1 MKVLI
6 INSGSSSVKYQVVDT
21 GQKNYLAK
29 GIVESI
35 GLERSRIKHEKRG
48 NEKVIFEE
56 YMPDH
61 KAAIAKVLS
70 MLIDKTHGVLNS
82 YDDINAV
89 GHRLVHGG
97 ERFKSSVLI
106 TDHVMDVLNECIQLA
121 PLHNPANI
129 EGIRAAQHSLPKTA
143 MVGVFDTA
151 FHSTMPDYAY
161 MYPLPYEYY
170 EKYAIRRYGFHGTS
184 HYYVTR
190 RFAEMVGRPVEEL
203 NLISCHIGNGASV
216 TAVKN
221 GRSVDTSMGY
231 TPLEGLMMGTRCGD
245 VDGGAFLKIAEN
257 ENMSI
262 NDMNMMLNKKSGI
275 IGIYKKSSDLRDVE
289 KDIEK
294 GDDLARL
301 AFDMYNYRIKKY
313 IGMYAAVLGRIDGII
328 FTGGVGENADLTRGP
343 VCRDMEYMGMFL
355 DEQKNKETTRGN
367 EGFIHAE
374 DSKVMIAVIPT
385 NEELVIALET
395 ESIIRQNS

>member
-6 INSGSSSVKYQVVDT
+6 INSGSSSVKYQVIDT
-21 GQKNYLAK
+21 KQKEFLAK
-29 GIVESI
+29 GLVESI
-35 GLERSRIKHEKRG
+35 GLGRSKVKHEKNG
-48 NEKVIFEE
+48 DPKYVFDEVV
-56 YMPDH
+56 PDH
-61 KAAIAKVLS
+61 HKAIEVMLS
-70 MLIDKTHGVLNS
+70 LLIDKDHGVLS
-82 YDDINAV
+82 SFDDIEAV

-106 TDHVMDVLNECIQLA
+106 TDHVLEVLDQCIQLA

-129 EGIRAAQHSLPKTA
+129 EGIRAAKAYLPATP

-161 MYPLPYEYY
+161 MYALPYEYY

-184 HYYVTR
+184 HFYVTR
-190 RFAEMVGRPVEEL
+190 RFAELVGKPVEEL

-216 TAVKN
+216 TAVRGGK
-221 GRSVDTSMGY
+221 SVDTSMGY
-231 TPLEGLMMGTRCGD
+231 TPLEGLIMGTRSGD
-245 VDGGAFLKIAEN
+245 VDGGAVLKIAEY

-262 NDMNMMLNKKSGI
+262 NDMNMMLNKQSGI
-275 IGIYKKSSDLRDVE
+275 VGIYKKSSDLRDVE
-289 KDIEK
+289 DDILR
-294 GDDLARL
+294 GDDRARL

-313 IGMYAAVLGRIDGII
+313 IGAYAAVLGRVDGII

-343 VCRDMEYMGMFL
+343 VCSDMECLGLYL
-355 DEQKNKETTRGN
+355 DKQKNIETVRGR

-374 DSKVMIAVIPT
+374 NSKVKVAVIPT

-395 ESIIRQNS
+395 EAHINDN